1 MKTFIYIITIIYFFI
16 VSIPVFIIIFILT
29 HTFYTLKQTTQ
40 CIKKRLTQL
49 LSTSKAT

>member
-1 MKTFIYIITIIYFFI
+1 MKTFFYILMIIYFFV

-29 HTFYTLKQTTQ
+29 HTFYTLKNTTQ

-49 LSTSKAT
+49 LSTSKAI

>member
-1 MKTFIYIITIIYFFI
+1 MKLFFYIIMVIYFFV

-29 HTFYTLKQTTQ
+29 HTFYTLKTTIQ

-49 LSTSKAT
+49 LSTSKAI

>member
-1 MKTFIYIITIIYFFI
+1 MKTFFYILMVIYFFI
-16 VSIPVFIIIFILT
+16 VSIPVFIIIFILS
-29 HTFYTLKQTTQ
+29 HTFYTLKNTTQ